1 MTQLKSFE
9 FITPLVLVF
18 NKIKIED
25 KTKYDNF
32 YSSSKEEIISNERA
46 IHDAFQLIYTIT
58 ITNKQKSLEKGSC
71 WIIDLIID
79 HTISSS
85 KYNPIAASS
94 YIRLPKELDHLR
106 KGLINIHDN
115 EYTDDVEFFKSCLV
129 RYLNPAGITKVD
141 KDFAKTLDFKDINFQ
156 VKIRDIHKI

>member
-1 MTQLKSFE
+1 M
-9 FITPLVLVF
+9 TPLVLVF
-18 NKIKIED
+18 KKIKSED

-32 YSSSKEEIISNERA
+32 YSSSKEEINSNERA
-46 IHDAFQLIYTIT
+46 IHDAFQSIYTIT

-79 HTISSS
+79 HTISNS

-94 YIRLPKELDHLR
+94 YIKLPEELDHLR

-115 EYTDDVEFFKSCLV
+115 EYTDDIEFFKSCLV
-129 RYLNPAGITKVD
+129 RYLNPAANHPARITKVY
-141 KDFAKTLDFKDINFQ
+141 KDFAKTLDFKDINFP